1 MLPSDP
7 KARKRIPL
15 ATGLLDYF
23 PDALADVAGLSLVAN
38 EQHNP
43 GEPLHWSRHKS
54 NDHDDCLM
62 RHFMER
68 GTVDSDGIR
77 HRAKVAWRALAA
89 LQLEIEAARE
99 REEAAERRRQAAEP
113 FRDPNFWDWSAH
125 PEGPPRPQ
133 AYDAHPF
140 DPVAAEEAGPEVTL
154 EQAALH
160 VARRTVVNT
169 HRVGPF
175 AQRLLAGELIEIAEP
190 VNYEIKQ
197 VVTGSF
203 GETLKGVIPG
213 SARLDGQP
221 LNLPS
226 DADGS

>member
-23 PDALADVAGLSLVAN
+23 PDALTDVAGLSLVAN

-113 FRDPNFWDWSAH
+113 FRVP
-125 PEGPPRPQ
+125 

-140 DPVAAEEAGPEVTL
+140 DPVLAEEPRMIYDKPCRWTPSAPSTL
-154 EQAALH
+154 
-160 VARRTVVNT
+160 VS
-169 HRVGPF
+169 
-175 AQRLLAGELIEIAEP
+175 
-190 VNYEIKQ
+190 
-197 VVTGSF
+197 GS
-203 GETLKGVIPG
+203 
-213 SARLDGQP
+213 

>member
-77 HRAKVAWRALAA
+77 HWAKVAWRALAA

-99 REEAAERRRQAAEP
+99 REEAAERRRVAAEA

-125 PEGPPRPQ
+125 PDGPPRPQ

-140 DPVAAEEAGPEVTL
+140 NPVAAEEASPRRQTLPIRDAVVGQVYGGGCIQGKPGPV
-154 EQAALH
+154 
-160 VARRTVVNT
+160 
-169 HRVGPF
+169 
-175 AQRLLAGELIEIAEP
+175 
-190 VNYEIKQ
+190 
-197 VVTGSF
+197 
-203 GETLKGVIPG
+203 
-213 SARLDGQP
+213 P

>member
-89 LQLEIEAARE
+89 LQLEIEA
-99 REEAAERRRQAAEP
+99 EAAKASRRQVLPIAGAEVGAY
-113 FRDPNFWDWSAH
+113 FGGHEGAQIGYAVSRVVGRAYDPIN
-125 PEGPPRPQ
+125 Q
-133 AYDAHPF
+133 AYDAHP
-140 DPVAAEEAGPEVTL
+140 
-154 EQAALH
+154 
-160 VARRTVVNT
+160 
-169 HRVGPF
+169 
-175 AQRLLAGELIEIAEP
+175 
-190 VNYEIKQ
+190 
-197 VVTGSF
+197 GS
-203 GETLKGVIPG
+203 
-213 SARLDGQP
+213 

>member
-38 EQHNP
+38 EQHNQ

-89 LQLEIEAARE
+89 LQLEIEAARD
-99 REEAAERRRQAAEP
+99 RE
-113 FRDPNFWDWSAH
+113 
-125 PEGPPRPQ
+125 
-133 AYDAHPF
+133 
-140 DPVAAEEAGPEVTL
+140 V
-154 EQAALH
+154 
-160 VARRTVVNT
+160 
-169 HRVGPF
+169 
-175 AQRLLAGELIEIAEP
+175 
-190 VNYEIKQ
+190 
-197 VVTGSF
+197 VVTGRHHLPIRDAVV
-203 GETLKGVIPG
+203 GQVYGGGCIQGKPG
-213 SARLDGQP
+213 PVP

>member
-68 GTVDSDGIR
+68 GTVDSYGIR

-89 LQLEIEAARE
+89 LQLEIEA
-99 REEAAERRRQAAEP
+99 EAAKASHRVVLPVGVAVVGP
-113 FRDPNFWDWSAH
+113 YYTG
-125 PEGPPRPQ
+125 PEGAQLGFAVSPVVGRAYDPINQ
-133 AYDAHPF
+133 AYDAHP
-140 DPVAAEEAGPEVTL
+140 
-154 EQAALH
+154 
-160 VARRTVVNT
+160 
-169 HRVGPF
+169 
-175 AQRLLAGELIEIAEP
+175 
-190 VNYEIKQ
+190 
-197 VVTGSF
+197 GS
-203 GETLKGVIPG
+203 
-213 SARLDGQP
+213 

>member
-89 LQLEIEAARE
+89 LQLEIEAAQDMGRGDVVV
-99 REEAAERRRQAAEP
+99 QP
-113 FRDPNFWDWSAH
+113 I
-125 PEGPPRPQ
+125 RPGVDVP

-140 DPVAAEEAGPEVTL
+140 NPVAAEEGDVVH
-154 EQAALH
+154 LH
-160 VARRTVVNT
+160 GMDGTTRNFR
-169 HRVGPF
+169 
-175 AQRLLAGELIEIAEP
+175 IASPNWTTE
-190 VNYEIKQ
+190 
-197 VVTGSF
+197 F
-203 GETLKGVIPG
+203 CETLKGVIPG

-226 DADGS
+226 HADGS

>member
-89 LQLEIEAARE
+89 LQLEIEAAIE
-99 REEAAERRRQAAEP
+99 SVKKAQASLESTVVGVGAALCT
-113 FRDPNFWDWSAH
+113 
-125 PEGPPRPQ
+125 GQ

-140 DPVAAEEAGPEVTL
+140 DPVASLPDD
-154 EQAALH
+154 
-160 VARRTVVNT
+160 
-169 HRVGPF
+169 
-175 AQRLLAGELIEIAEP
+175 
-190 VNYEIKQ
+190 IKQ
-197 VVTGSF
+197 GLAEFRAKRDRALAS
-203 GETLKGVIPG
+203 
-213 SARLDGQP
+213 

>member
-89 LQLEIEAARE
+89 LQLEIEAARD
-99 REEAAERRRQAAEP
+99 REVVVTGRHHLP
-113 FRDPNFWDWSAH
+113 IRDAVAGQVYGGGCIHGAP
-125 PEGPPRPQ
+125 GPTP
-133 AYDAHPF
+133 
-140 DPVAAEEAGPEVTL
+140 TNI
-154 EQAALH
+154 
-160 VARRTVVNT
+160 T
-169 HRVGPF
+169 
-175 AQRLLAGELIEIAEP
+175 
-190 VNYEIKQ
+190 IKQ
-197 VVTGSF
+197 VVTGEF